1 VAIAIE
7 LVTVGTKLED
17 LHFEYRLLTEK
28 DHQLPFGRHVITV
41 FDDVIYNRCF
51 TMQELVR
58 TQEIIIRHPE
68 SKVVVGA
75 IIIIEAIC
83 RPI

>member
-1 VAIAIE
+1 MRS
-7 LVTVGTKLED
+7 LVPEATIRRLVLKNVSILFFGT
-17 LHFEYRLLTEK
+17 
-28 DHQLPFGRHVITV
+28 QISNIVV
-41 FDDVIYNRCF
+41 
-51 TMQELVR
+51 QELVR